1 MIISASRRT
10 DLPACYSDWFLNR
23 VRERYVL
30 VRNPMNPH
38 SVSRVDL
45 SPDAVDCIVFWTKNP
60 TPMLDKLDALKDY
73 PFYFQFTLTPY
84 ENDVET
90 NLPPKFRLVEAFHR
104 LAERIGPER
113 VIWRY
118 DPIFLNGRYSFT
130 FHEEFFARLAE
141 QLKGCTEKCT
151 ISFLDV
157 YPKIKRQLAQLETGE
172 VPTQQQRALAKRLAE
187 IATQYG
193 LKIDVCSEEGDFSEF
208 GISRARCIDPAL
220 ISRLLG
226 FPVKAGKDKNQRP
239 GCGCIASVDIG
250 AYDTCRNGCR
260 YCYANHSLEAVR
272 RNSASYDPLSP
283 LLCSRLCPEDT
294 VRNRKAESLNPNQL
308 SFFRP

>member
-208 GISRARCIDPAL
+208 GISRAHCIDPAL

-239 GCGCIASVDIG
+239 ECGCIASVDIG

-272 RNSASYDPLSP
+272 RNSASYAPLSP